1 MIYFLTFI
9 TTILLCYVL
18 IKSKLAIA
26 TPTSR
31 GAHNNDTATSGGIAL
46 FLPLVISLLFFIYID
61 NNSVMFLILLSG
73 ITLIGMLDDIF
84 DITQIIRLII
94 QILLSI
100 AFVTYFISSEPL
112 EVFLISFF
120 IIFIVN
126 TLNFFDGIDL
136 LVPTQ
141 TLFILISLLIIIS
154 GSEGHIEFA
163 SLPILLIINISIV
176 SLIVFC
182 IFNFPPASIFLGSSG
197 AYYLGFLLAT
207 LFVIL
212 ISLDLIS
219 IYTCL
224 ILYSSPMID
233 TSLVLFTR
241 FFCKMKYELT
251 KTGRLFY
258 SIQKSFKKIV
268 LEPHSLHN
276 FRIMSRKFNSHIKAG
291 LVILSINVVW
301 CLPLAIMSNIYS
313 DVSHIIFLIAIVP
326 YLLICLFNKTGVEE
340 YKI

>member
-9 TTILLCYVL
+9 TTILLCYIL
-18 IKSKLAIA
+18 IKSKLVIA
-26 TPTSR
+26 MPTSR
-31 GAHNNDTATSGGIAL
+31 GAHNDVIATSGGIAL
-46 FLPLVISLLFFIYID
+46 FLPLVISLLFFIDI
-61 NNSVMFLILLSG
+61 NSNSAMFLILLSV
-73 ITLIGMLDDIF
+73 ITLIGALDDIF
-84 DITQIIRLII
+84 NITQIMRLIV

-100 AFVTYFISSEPL
+100 AFVTYFISSESL

-120 IIFIVN
+120 IIYVIN

-141 TLFILISLLIIIS
+141 ALFILISLLIIIA
-154 GSEGHIEFA
+154 GSEEHIQIV

-176 SLIVFC
+176 SLIAFC

-197 AYYLGFLLAT
+197 AYYLGFLLSI
-207 LFVIL
+207 LFIIL

-224 ILYSSPMID
+224 ILYSVPMID
-233 TSLVLFTR
+233 TSLALLTR
-241 FFCKMKYELT
+241 FICKMKYEFT
-251 KTGRLFY
+251 ETGRLFY
-258 SIQKSFKKIV
+258 SILKSFKKIV

-276 FRIMSRKFNSHIKAG
+276 YQIMSRRFNSHIKAG
-291 LVILSINVVW
+291 LVILSINIAW